1 MRNLTQESSSRRYQT
16 SKTRSLFGAFLLV
29 LILFIGF
36 MQEQVNA
43 VVIGVNPVTDFVIG
57 SPVIESFNEATWT
70 SISGPIAL
78 TMPPF
83 KVLGAQSVTWNSD
96 NHKFYAI
103 IRAEG
108 SIPSPRYLA
117 TVDPATGICTAIGEM
132 GAQYSSLTYNSDLGI
147 LYAMGGHGAGVG
159 FAQCLFRVDITT
171 GATTF
176 LGGPYPVG
184 TFGEVIAYNYDD
196 DLIYHWSGGD
206 AANMETIDPVTFLAS
221 LPIIQTGAI
230 HSEIQGAVYKGG
242 GVFVA
247 TDLFFKES
255 TNGYTIT
262 STGVVT
268 LVAPTP
274 FQVRGLGYVNPELL
288 PVLNLKA
295 LIQGFYNP
303 ITNKMA
309 KDTARIY
316 LRSTSSPYSIVD
328 SGKAVLDSNGMGNFT
343 FPNAVNSVP
352 YYIVIRHRNGLETWS
367 ATGNSFTSGNLS
379 YDFTLSSNQA
389 FGNNQILKGTKYC
402 IYNGDVN
409 QDGIIDGSDAATID
423 NDAFNFATG
432 YLITDLNGDQIID
445 GSDAAIADD
454 NVFNL
459 VAKIT
464 P

>member
-1 MRNLTQESSSRRYQT
+1 MKNITRQECSSSRYQT
-16 SKTRSLFGAFLLV
+16 SKTSSHFGVLLLV
-29 LILFIGF
+29 LLLFIGF
-36 MQEQVNA
+36 IPKQVNA
-43 VVIGVNPVTDFVIG
+43 VVIGVNPVPDFVIG
-57 SPVIESFNEATWT
+57 SPVIESFNEATWA

-108 SIPSPRYLA
+108 SLPSPRYLA
-117 TVDPATGICTAIGEM
+117 TVNPATGVCTAIGDM

-147 LYAMGGHGAGVG
+147 LYAIGGHGAGAGV
-159 FAQCLFRVDITT
+159 AQCLFRVNITT

-196 DLIYHWSGGD
+196 NLIYHWSGGD
-206 AANMETIDPVTFLAS
+206 VANMETIDPVTFLS
-221 LPIIQTGAI
+221 SPIIQTGAT
-230 HSEIQGAVYKGG
+230 HFEIQGAVYKGG

-247 TDLFFKES
+247 TDLHFKES

-274 FQVRGLGYVNPELL
+274 YQVRGLAYVDPLL
-288 PVLNLKA
+288 FPVLNLKA

-303 ITNKMA
+303 IANKMV

-316 LRSTSSPYSIVD
+316 LRSTSSPYSVVD
-328 SGKAVLDSNGMGNFT
+328 SGRAVLDSNGMGNFT

-352 YYIVIRHRNGLETWS
+352 YYIVFRHRNGLETWS
-367 ATGNSFTSGNLS
+367 ATGNSFTSGNLI
-379 YDFTLSSNQA
+379 YDFTISSSQA

-432 YLITDLNGDQIID
+432 YLVTDLNGDQIID
-445 GSDAAIADD
+445 GSDASICD
-454 NVFNL
+454 NNAFNF
-459 VAKIT
+459 VMKIT